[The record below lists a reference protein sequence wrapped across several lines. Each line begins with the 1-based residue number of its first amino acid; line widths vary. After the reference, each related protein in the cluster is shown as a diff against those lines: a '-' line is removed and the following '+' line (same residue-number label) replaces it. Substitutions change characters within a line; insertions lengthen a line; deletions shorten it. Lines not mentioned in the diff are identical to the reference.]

1 MLVVWVM
8 ETFHIN
14 LLTSTNFV
22 VTWKDAVLITR
33 VCAAFQPLDPCA
45 RRAQISLGAS
55 GLTPAVMDEFDSSS
69 EPKVITDL
77 CFLPLRCLDGKIIWL
92 HIAVQ

>member
-1 MLVVWVM
+1 M

-45 RRAQISLGAS
+45 RRAQISMG
-55 GLTPAVMDEFDSSS
+55 